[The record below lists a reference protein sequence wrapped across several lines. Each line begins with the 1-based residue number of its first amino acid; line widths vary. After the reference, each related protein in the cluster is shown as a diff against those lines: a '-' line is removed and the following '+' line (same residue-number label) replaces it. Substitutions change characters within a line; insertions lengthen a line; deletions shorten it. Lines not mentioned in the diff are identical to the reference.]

1 MNPSLNT
8 LISSANIKDSYFD
21 FLSNQEIEI
30 FCPFIKYDTFK
41 TLLEQNPTISRVIS
55 RWDPH
60 EIVQGASDIQVYK
73 LCKEHGIDFYINKR
87 IHLKATIKAKDS
99 VFHSSANLTSRGVNH
114 NSSINHNHE
123 LSTILKLQGIK
134 DLVLFEEIVQESIFV
149 TDEVYEMM
157 SDFLSDVDYRVNEK
171 DPFPKFEEMKQFYIS
186 QLPTSIDIDTLFEIY
201 SDRSDKF
208 SVVEI
213 NCAIHDLAIY
223 KIEEG
228 LDYSSFIEALKKS
241 FFNHSFIK
249 GLMTEVETEGFIY
262 FGRVKQW
269 LQDNC
274 QDVPVPKRRELTETT
289 QVLYKWI
296 EILGGDKYVVDRPN
310 HSQRI
315 KVISID
321 K

>member
-1 MNPSLNT
+1 MSASLNS
-8 LISSANIKDSYFD
+8 LISSANIKDSYFN
-21 FLSNQEIEI
+21 FLSKQEVEI

-41 TLLEQNPTISRVIS
+41 TILEHNPTISRVIS

-60 EIVQGASDIQVYK
+60 EIVQGASDIEVYK

-99 VFHSSANLTSRGVNH
+99 VFHSSANLSLRGVNH
-114 NSSINHNHE
+114 NPSINHNHE
-123 LSTILKLQGIK
+123 LSTILKLQGVK

-149 TDEVYEMM
+149 NDEVYKMM

-186 QLPTSIDIDTLFEIY
+186 QLPTSMDINTLFEIY
-201 SDRSDKF
+201 SDRTDKF
-208 SVVEI
+208 SETEI
-213 NCAIHDLAIY
+213 DCAVHDLAIY
-223 KIEEG
+223 KIDEG
-228 LDYSSFIEALKKS
+228 LDFKKFIEALKKS
-241 FFNHSFIK
+241 FFKHPFIN
-249 GLMTEVETEGFIY
+249 GLMTEVESEGFIY

-269 LQDNC
+269 LQENC
-274 QDVPVPKRRELTETT
+274 QDVPVPKRRELTEVT
-289 QVLYKWI
+289 QILYKWV
-296 EILGGDKYVVDRPN
+296 EVLGGERYVIERPN

-315 KVISID
+315 LVI

>member
-1 MNPSLNT
+1 MSTSLNT
-8 LISSANIKDSYFD
+8 LISSANIKNSYFD
-21 FLSNQEIEI
+21 FLSKQDIEI

-41 TLLEQNPTISRVIS
+41 AILEHNPTISRVIS

-60 EIVQGASDIQVYK
+60 EIVQGASDIEVYK

-87 IHLKATIKAKDS
+87 IHLKATIKSKDS
-99 VFHSSANLTSRGVNH
+99 VFHSSANLSSRGLNH
-114 NSSINHNHE
+114 NSSINYNHE

-134 DLVLFEEIVQESIFV
+134 DLVIFEGIVQESIFV

-157 SDFLSDVDYRVNEK
+157 ADFLTDVDYRVNEK

-186 QLPTSIDIDTLFEIY
+186 QLPTSMDLNTLFEIY
-201 SDRSDKF
+201 SDRTDKI
-208 SVVEI
+208 SETEI
-213 NCAIHDLAIY
+213 NCAVHDLAIY
-223 KIEEG
+223 NIEEG
-228 LDYSSFIEALKKS
+228 LDYSNFIKALENS
-241 FFNHSFIK
+241 FFIHPFIN

-296 EILGGDKYVVDRPN
+296 EVLGGEKYEIDRPN

-315 KVISID
+315 KVLSLE
-321 K
+321 